1 MVGAFD
7 KAWSVLK
14 NEDKATEVM
23 EIVSQNANDP
33 DFMEYL
39 GSTMGILSMDDVT
52 SNLNDPNF
60 VDYIHRILVGGPDF
74 DDETRE
80 FEPGA
85 SPQPT

>member
-1 MVGAFD
+1 VIGAFD
-7 KAWSVLK
+7 EAWSVLK
-14 NEDKATEVM
+14 NKDKATEVM

-39 GSTMGILSMDDVT
+39 GSTMGIFSMDDVT

-60 VDYIHRILVGGPDF
+60 VDYIHRILVGGPDI
-74 DDETRE
+74 DD

-85 SPQPT
+85 SPHPT